1 MSSANDRSWIGRFF
15 SKKSEPEDTTK
26 YHAVV
31 IRPGREPCEP
41 VVARSGDRVL
51 SAEAP
56 LLPLKDCDRPERCS
70 CRYQHYEDRRRGPRR
85 GEEIGTPSKKQPDQ
99 PERRHMKGRRADDVP
114 EEEAP
119 ISVHEDS
126 YYQHAEDTART
137 ATLKVDETAQNDA
150 LQVEESE
157 GIDPYNSGSFDKSNS
172 WKSASKK

>member
-1 MSSANDRSWIGRFF
+1 MSSVKERSWFGRLF
-15 SKKSEPEDTTK
+15 SKKSEPEDPLQ

-31 IRPGREPCEP
+31 IRPGREPCET

-70 CRYQHYEDRRRGPRR
+70 CRYQHYDDRRRGPRR
-85 GEEIGTPSKKQPDQ
+85 GNEIGTPSKKHPDQ
-99 PERRHMKGRRADDVP
+99 PERRHMKGRRAADVP
-114 EEEAP
+114 EEEEP

-137 ATLKVDETAQNDA
+137 ATLKVDEIAGNDE
-150 LQVEESE
+150 LQAEESQ
-157 GIDPYNSGSFDKSNS
+157 GIDPYNSGSFDKSKA
-172 WKSASKK
+172 WKQASKK